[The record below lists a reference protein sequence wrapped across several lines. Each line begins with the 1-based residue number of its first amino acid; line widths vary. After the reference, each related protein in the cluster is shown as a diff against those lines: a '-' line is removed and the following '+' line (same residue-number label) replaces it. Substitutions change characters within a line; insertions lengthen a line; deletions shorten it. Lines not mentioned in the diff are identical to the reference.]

1 MFKNIFKN
9 KNVIITG
16 HTGFK
21 GSWLTVWLLMLGA
34 NVTGI
39 SLEPKKVSHFNLL
52 NIKKNLR
59 NNYYV
64 DIRNVKKLEKIF
76 IQTKPDFVFH
86 LAAQAI
92 VKKSYQDPRLTW
104 ETNVIGTLNVIEAIK
119 KTNRTC
125 VAIMITSDKCYYNKE
140 ILRGYREDDELGGKD
155 PYSAS
160 KASAEHV
167 IHSYYKSYFE
177 TKSKIK
183 LCSVRAGNVIGG
195 GDWSDDRIIPDCI
208 KSWIKKEEVL
218 IKNPYSTRPWQ
229 HVLEPLSGYL
239 NLASMMKNKKILNG
253 EKFNFG
259 PNQNQNK
266 TVLDLVKKMSQYFS
280 ESEWVIKKNNAS
292 IKESNLLK
300 LNCIKAKNLL
310 HWEPTLN
317 FHDTAKFTS
326 EWYKA
331 YQSKKNIYQITSQQI
346 KDYYVRAK
354 RKKLKWTK

>member
-9 KNVIITG
+9 KSVIITG

-21 GSWLTVWLLMLGA
+21 GSWLAVWLLMLGA

-39 SLEPKKVSHFNLL
+39 SLKPKKISHFNSL

-59 NNYYV
+59 DNYYI
-64 DIRNVKKLEKIF
+64 DIRNSKKLEKIF
-76 IQTKPDFVFH
+76 IRTKPDFVFH

-92 VKKSYQDPRLTW
+92 VKQSIQDPRLTW

-119 KTNRTC
+119 KTNRSC
-125 VAIMITSDKCYYNKE
+125 IAIMITSDKCYYNKE
-140 ILRGYREDDELGGKD
+140 ISRGYKEDDELGGKD

-167 IHSYYKSYFE
+167 IHSYYETYFE

-195 GDWSDDRIIPDCI
+195 GDWSDNRIIPDCI
-208 KSWIKKEEVL
+208 KSWIRKEEVL
-218 IKNPYSTRPWQ
+218 IKNPDSTRPWQ

-239 NLASMMKNKKILNG
+239 HLASMMKNKKILNG

-266 TVLDLVKKMSQYFS
+266 TVLDLVKKISKYFL
-280 ESEWVIKKNNAS
+280 ESEWAIEKNKTS
-292 IKESNLLK
+292 FKESNLLK
-300 LNCIKAKNLL
+300 LNCNKAKKLL
-310 HWEPTLN
+310 HWESTLN
-317 FHDTAKFTS
+317 FQDTAKFTS
-326 EWYKA
+326 EWYRA
-331 YQSKKNIYQITSQQI
+331 YQSNKNIYQITSKQI
-346 KDYYVRAK
+346 KDYYIRAK